1 MSRTE
6 NKSFFDLYAEQKKKP
21 TPAQT
26 FIAEVAALTHRS
38 ENTVKMWLCGRQIP
52 DELMCN
58 YWDARG
64 LIPEMSK
71 TMQEEDDAWE

>member
-1 MSRTE
+1 MVGGI
-6 NKSFFDLYAEQKKKP
+6 
-21 TPAQT
+21 
-26 FIAEVAALTHRS
+26 IAVIGPFSVPIADPPFGA
-38 ENTVKMWLCGRQIP
+38 WLFSMIASNAIGFWAWYLIFR
-52 DELMCN
+52 MCN